1 MATVGNQFLT
11 LLDLRARMTNGE
23 VQGDIIDILAQTNEL
38 LGYLPFIEANDG
50 TTNKATIRTGIPEGT
65 WRMLN
70 YGVKQKKSTT
80 AQVRDASGMLE
91 NYSTVD
97 KALADM
103 SGDKAGFLLSE
114 SKAFIEGMNQQA
126 MRTFL
131 YGNGA
136 VEAQKFTGLAPR
148 YSQLTSAEN
157 AQNIIDAGGTGS
169 DNTSIWL
176 LVLSPET
183 ITGFYPKGSKA
194 GLQQR
199 DLGEQTVYDAEN
211 NPYQA
216 YRSHYKWDMGLSV
229 RDWRY
234 AVRIANID
242 LSDLTKNAS
251 GGADLIDL
259 MTQALELVQDLNNG
273 RAVFVVNRQVRG
285 FLRRQMANKA
295 NVQLAMEEV
304 AGKKVMTF
312 GEVPVVRVDA
322 LLNTEARVV

>member
-1 MATVGNQFLT
+1 MSTVGNQFPT
-11 LLDLRARMTNGE
+11 LLDMRARMTNGE
-23 VQGDIIDILAQTNEL
+23 VQGDIIEILAQKNEL
-38 LGYLPFIEANDG
+38 LSYLPFVEANDG
-50 TTNKATIRTGIPEGT
+50 TTNKSVIRTGIPEGT

-80 AQVRDASGMLE
+80 AMVRDAAGMLE

-103 SGDKAGFLLSE
+103 SGNKQAFLLSE

-136 VEAQKFTGLAPR
+136 VEPQKFTGLAPR
-148 YSQLTSAEN
+148 FSSLAAEN
-157 AQNIIDAGGTGS
+157 GQNIIDAGGTGS

-183 ITGFYPKGSKA
+183 ITGFYPKGSVA
-194 GLQQR
+194 GLSQR
-199 DLGEQTVYDAEN
+199 DLGEQTVYDEN
-211 NPYQA
+211 KDPYQA

-251 GGADLIDL
+251 AGADLIDL
-259 MTQALELVQDLNNG
+259 MTQALELVQDLNG
-273 RAVFVVNRQVRG
+273 GKAVFVVNRQVRG
-285 FLRRQMANKA
+285 FLRRQMANKS

-322 LLNTEARVV
+322 LLNTEARVTA